1 MKHVF
6 LFLLARASSLFA
18 DWEVTVSVRMVQLP
32 EAAGLELLDRFAHNG
47 KAAGAEVTRLV
58 EKGAAQLVGS
68 PSLVVKNAVCGK
80 TGGSDFAFPL
90 EFERAHPA
98 PLLADGAMAMH
109 PAVSHRTRKVGAM
122 LEMEP
127 TVSRDGRV
135 VLLQSVVRRAE
146 FARLDR
152 FECGV
157 RSDGL
162 KYFVTQP
169 RFFKYETSTTS
180 LVQADMPLVAGA
192 FCVLEKPG
200 QMELHILTATTR
212 EIPGDAPQAEDLKWS
227 VRADV
232 RRYRLSVADAVMM
245 RLALQQPGADSA
257 DVLLLTAAGQGKAI
271 LVACHSLPTVR
282 AATCFQKN
290 GIELFEPT
298 QLAVP
303 TIPVPMSPSEIA
315 RWYRTM
321 MRFHDGPR
329 AFSPSVKASNYI
341 PHEFES
347 IDVGPVLHLEITGE
361 PTSRWIPAMCLLSFS
376 ESHDFQR
383 WYFGCDASGE
393 RGYIHRVPVSL
404 RKSIAAERFPNGR
417 WEMSSFERLVA
428 PEDGC
433 DITITRFSAEPVH
446 FSTKP

>member
-6 LFLLARASSLFA
+6 LVLLAGAGSLSA

-32 EAAGLELLDRFAHNG
+32 EVAGLELIDRFAHDG
-47 KAAGAEVTRLV
+47 KAAGAELTQFV

-68 PSLVVKNAVCGK
+68 PSVVVKNAALGK
-80 TGGSDFAFPL
+80 TGGSDFKFPL
-90 EFERAHPA
+90 EFKRAHPA
-98 PLLADGAMAMH
+98 PLLADGAMVMH
-109 PAVSHRTRKVGAM
+109 PAVSYRTRKVGVM

-135 VLLQSVVRRAE
+135 VLLQSVVQRAE
-146 FARLDR
+146 FARFDR

-169 RFFKYETSTTS
+169 RFFKYETSTTA
-180 LVQADMPLVAGA
+180 LVQADVPVVAGA
-192 FCVLEKPG
+192 FCVSQQPG
-200 QMELHILTATTR
+200 RMEMHILTATTR
-212 EIPGDAPQAEDLKWS
+212 EIPGEVPKADDVKWS

-232 RRYRLSVADAVMM
+232 RRYRLSVADGVKM

-257 DVLLLTAAGQGKAI
+257 DVLLRTAAGQGKAV
-271 LVACHSLPTVR
+271 LLACHSMPTVR
-282 AATCFQKN
+282 DAICFQKN

-303 TIPVPMSPSEIA
+303 MIPGPMSPAEIA
-315 RWYRTM
+315 RWHRTL

-329 AFSPSVKASNYI
+329 AFSPSVEASNYI

-347 IDVGPVLHLEITGE
+347 IDVGPVLHLEVTGE
-361 PTSRWIPAMCLLSFS
+361 STSRWIPAMSLRSFS

-393 RGYIHRVPVSL
+393 RGYIHRVPVSI
-404 RKSIAAERFPNGR
+404 RKSIAAERLPNGR
-417 WEMSSFERLVA
+417 WEMSSFERLFA

-433 DITITRFSAEPVH
+433 DITITRFTAEPVH

>member
-1 MKHVF
+1 M
-6 LFLLARASSLFA
+6 
-18 DWEVTVSVRMVQLP
+18 
-32 EAAGLELLDRFAHNG
+32 
-47 KAAGAEVTRLV
+47 
-58 EKGAAQLVGS
+58 
-68 PSLVVKNAVCGK
+68 
-80 TGGSDFAFPL
+80 
-90 EFERAHPA
+90 
-98 PLLADGAMAMH
+98 
-109 PAVSHRTRKVGAM
+109 
-122 LEMEP
+122 
-127 TVSRDGRV
+127 

-146 FARLDR
+146 FAGFDR

-169 RFFKYETSTTS
+169 RFSKYETSTTS
-180 LVQADMPLVAGA
+180 LVQADVPFVAGA
-192 FCVLEKPG
+192 FCVSQQPG
-200 QMELHILTATTR
+200 RMEMHILTATTR
-212 EIPGDAPQAEDLKWS
+212 EIPGEVAKADDVEWS

-245 RLALQQPGADSA
+245 RLALQQPGGESA
-257 DVLLLTAAGQGKAI
+257 EVLLRTAAGRGNAI
-271 LVACHSLPTVR
+271 LIACHSLPTVR
-282 AATCFQKN
+282 DATCFQKS

-298 QLAVP
+298 ELAVP
-303 TIPVPMSPSEIA
+303 MIPMPMSPAEIA

-329 AFSPSVKASNYI
+329 AFYPSVEASNYI

-347 IDVGPVLHLEITGE
+347 IDVGPVLHLEVTGE
-361 PTSRWIPAMCLLSFS
+361 STSRWIPAMSLRSFS

-393 RGYIHRVPVSL
+393 RGYIHRVPVSM

-433 DITITRFSAEPVH
+433 DITITRFTAEPVH

>member
-6 LFLLARASSLFA
+6 LVLLAGAGSLSA
-18 DWEVTVSVRMVQLP
+18 DWEVTVSVQMVQLP
-32 EAAGLELLDRFAHNG
+32 EVAGLELIERFARDG
-47 KAAGAEVTRLV
+47 KAAGEEVTQLV
-58 EKGAAQLVGS
+58 QKGAAQLVGT
-68 PSLVVKNAVCGK
+68 PSVVVKNGARGK
-80 TGGSDFAFPL
+80 TGGSDFKFPS
-90 EFERAHPA
+90 EFERALPA
-98 PLLADGAMAMH
+98 PVLADGAMAMH
-109 PAVSHRTRKVGAM
+109 PAVSHRTRTLGAM
-122 LEMEP
+122 LKMEP
-127 TVSRDGRV
+127 TVSRDGRM
-135 VLLQSVVRRAE
+135 VLLQSSVRRAE
-146 FARLDR
+146 FAEFDR

-169 RFFKYETSTTS
+169 RFFEYETSTTS
-180 LVQADMPLVAGA
+180 LVRADVPFLAAA
-192 FCVLEKPG
+192 FCASQQRG
-200 QMELHILTATTR
+200 CMEIHVLTATTR
-212 EIPGDAPQAEDLKWS
+212 EIPGEVPEADDVEWS

-245 RLALQQPGADSA
+245 RLAMQKPGGESA
-257 DVLLLTAAGQGKAI
+257 EVHLRMAAGQGKAV
-271 LVACHSLPTVR
+271 LLACHSLPTVR
-282 AATCFQKN
+282 DATCFQKS

-298 QLAVP
+298 ELAVP
-303 TIPVPMSPSEIA
+303 TIPMPMSPVEIA

-329 AFSPSVKASNYI
+329 AFSPGVEASNYI
-341 PHEFES
+341 PHEFHS
-347 IDVGPVLHLEITGE
+347 IDVGPVLHLEVTGE
-361 PTSRWIPAMCLLSFS
+361 STSRWIPAMSLQSFS

-383 WYFGCDASGE
+383 CYLGSDASGE

-404 RKSIAAERFPNGR
+404 RKSITAERFPNRR

-433 DITITRFSAEPVH
+433 DITITRFSAQPDH